1 MADIATLWDPAA
13 GRGDWGLPGPTFAF
27 ARDAGGAPIV
37 GAAGAALSLDSAG
50 GLPGTGLVSGN
61 DIETAVLISIFTDAA
76 AEPDDQIPDAS
87 SDPRGWWG
95 DPTIGSR
102 LWLRLRAKQ
111 TAQTLLLVKAD
122 IEAALAWLIADD
134 VAAAVEV
141 TTEWR
146 ARGALGAAIIVR
158 RRDGSTVAVAF
169 EWAWKD
175 L

>member
-1 MADIATLWDPAA
+1 MADIATIWNPAV
-13 GRGDWGLPGPTFAF
+13 GRGDWALPSPTFAF
-27 ARDAGGAPIV
+27 AQAADGTPIV
-37 GAAGAALSLDSAG
+37 GANGAAFSLGSLGSLPSA
-50 GLPGTGLVSGN
+50 GLVSGS

-76 AEPDDQIPDAS
+76 ADVDDQLPDAS
-87 SDPRGWWG
+87 SDLRGWWG
-95 DPTIGSR
+95 DPSIGSR

-111 TAQTLLLVKAD
+111 TPQTLLLVKAD
-122 IEAALAWLIADD
+122 IEAALAWLITDD

-141 TTEWR
+141 ETEWT
-146 ARGALGAAIIVR
+146 ARDALGVAVTVR